1 MRRDVSA
8 IVAIVVVL
16 AAVAVPAGVAAATT
30 QENCSFP
37 VTETDATGTE
47 VTVDAEPER
56 VVTLSPSAAQ
66 TMWEIGAKEK
76 VVGVSQHASYLEGA
90 DERANVSGSGQNFV
104 NAEKVVDLEP
114 DLVLAPD
121 VIPDDTVATLR
132 EAGLTVYKFGFAGS
146 VEDVYTQTKL
156 TGRLVGECDGASET
170 VAHMQDRIS
179 TVEETVEGQES
190 PRVLYVFFGYTA
202 GEGTFI
208 DEIITTAG
216 GTNVATEAGIEGYQQ
231 ISEETVVEQDPEW
244 IVLNSDGPTVP
255 QSAAYNATTA
265 VQQGQTVVVDANYV
279 SQPGPRIVQ
288 PITKLA
294 QAFFPEA
301 WEAVN
306 ATETATPTSS
316 DHTEPTPTN
325 SPTPTEQPT
334 PTVTPETGQPGF
346 SALLALLGVV
356 LTGLLARRY

>member
-8 IVAIVVVL
+8 IVALVVVL
-16 AAVAVPAGVAAATT
+16 ATIAVPAGAAAVTT
-30 QENCSFP
+30 QEGCSFP

-47 VTVDAEPER
+47 VTVDVEPER

-76 VVGVSQHASYLEGA
+76 VVGVNQYASYLEGA

-132 EAGLTVYKFGFAGS
+132 EAGLTVYNFGPS
-146 VEDVYTQTKL
+146 ETVEDVIEKTEL

-170 VAHMQDRIS
+170 VAHMEERIS
-179 TVEETVEGQES
+179 TVEETIEGQDS

-202 GEGTFI
+202 GDGTFI

-216 GTNVATEAGIEGYQQ
+216 GTNVAAEAGIEGYQQ

-244 IVLNSDGPTVP
+244 IMLNSDGPTVP

-265 VQQGQTVVVDANYV
+265 VQQGQTIVADANYI
-279 SQPGPRIVQ
+279 SQPGPRVVQ
-288 PITKLA
+288 PITKLV

-301 WEAVN
+301 WEAAN
-306 ATETATPTSS
+306 ATQTQS
-316 DHTEPTPTN
+316 PTPEGQTGS
-325 SPTPTEQPT
+325 SPTATPTEQPT
-334 PTVTPETGQPGF
+334 PTATPETGQPGF
-346 SALLALLGVV
+346 SALLAVLGVV
-356 LTGLLARRY
+356 LAGLLVRRE